1 MTKTA
6 KKRQKVVMPGS
17 IRKKLSAAL
26 CMLLVS
32 TIMMVSTTYAWF
44 TLSTAPEVTGIT
56 TNVGSNGNL
65 EIALLNKDSYK
76 SSAEDLGIISN
87 VGDSMTVKSATEANE
102 TWGNLVDLSSSLYG
116 LSNIVLSPA
125 ALNIA
130 QDGKTINPTILLAP
144 RYGSD
149 GRVIAVDA
157 NTLTGGYK
165 TSNFIY
171 GEEFAGVRAIGT
183 STQVSAR
190 VAAYRNALAGI
201 TTNMNAAKS
210 EAVSS
215 LVNNGQTLAN
225 IMVGQVQSEGAKVT
239 SKQKTAL
246 DSMVASLQTAN
257 NKAGDAIKQAILA
270 YSLSAVNTDELTDEQ
285 VSALV
290 SAVTAATVSDVGSV
304 DGVLMPNEANDIISK
319 WNAINVNL
327 KTAKDKLGEA
337 VPDADSNYE
346 YSDISPALD
355 ALVNKKKATIAN
367 VTNPKRDDLGKIMDY
382 YTRYNKIDIVMANG
396 SGVYADLAE
405 LVGNYSA
412 SGLTVDVTYMGA
424 KLPIPVS
431 MNTNVDP
438 SALIGTISTGGA
450 PAAGEVTN
458 AILSDTYGYA
468 IDFGFRTNAAG
479 SDLQLQTAAA
489 QRVYSDSESK
499 VTQGSGSYM
508 EFHTANVNT
517 FSVDELRALMSAIR
531 VVFASPSDSGYDV
544 LGIGALDITTVKDA
558 AGNITAYTGGKVVNA
573 NGEEAENG
581 DGLKADLVLY
591 DYNINQ
597 TTNEVELE
605 AKKTE
610 ATPTLTALA
619 QNVAKKVTVIVYL
632 DGDIVDNTM
641 VANANTSTTN
651 GKLNLQFS
659 SSADLT
665 AMENSAL
672 RYAGDGSA
680 VEYTLK
686 ASAGDSYTFGGQTFT
701 VKENFE
707 IYQGSNG
714 KVYYK
719 GTGSEQYVELMVGN
733 AATVLTIASTGD

>member
-6 KKRQKVVMPGS
+6 KKRQKVVMPGN

-76 SSAEDLGIISN
+76 SSADDLGIVSN

-102 TWGNLVDLSSSLYG
+102 TWGNLVDLSNSLYG

-125 ALNIA
+125 ALNITA
-130 QDGKTINPTILLAP
+130 DGKTINPTILLAP

-149 GRVIAVDA
+149 GRVISVDT

-165 TSNFIY
+165 TPNFIY
-171 GEEFAGVRAIGT
+171 DAEFAGVRAIGT

-215 LVNNGQTLAN
+215 LVNNGQDLAN
-225 IMVGQVQSEGAKVT
+225 IMVGHVQDANTKVT
-239 SKQKTAL
+239 AKQKTAL
-246 DSMVASLQTAN
+246 DNMVAMLESAN
-257 NKAGDAIKQAILA
+257 AKAGNAIKQAILA
-270 YSLSAVNTDELTDEQ
+270 YSLSAANTEELTDDA
-285 VSALV
+285 VAALV
-290 SAVTAATVSDVGSV
+290 NAVTTASIDNINNVSNVHMPDGAA
-304 DGVLMPNEANDIISK
+304 DIINK
-319 WNAINVNL
+319 WSAINTKL
-327 KTAKDKLGEA
+327 KTAKGVLESA
-337 VPDADSNYE
+337 TADSDNNYA
-346 YSDISPALD
+346 YSDLSPALD
-355 ALVNKKKATIAN
+355 ALVNKENATIAGEK
-367 VTNPKRDDLGKIMDY
+367 NPGKDKLAAIMDY
-382 YTRYNKIDIVMANG
+382 YNKNHKIDIVMGDG

-412 SGLTVDVTYMGA
+412 NGLTVEVVYMGVTMEV
-424 KLPIPVS
+424 PVS
-431 MNTNVDP
+431 MSTDVKN
-438 SALIGTISTGGA
+438 SALIGTIPTGAA
-450 PAAGEVTN
+450 PAVGEVTN
-458 AILSDTYGYA
+458 AVLSDTYGYA

-479 SDLQLQTAAA
+479 SDLQLQTAAV
-489 QRVYSDSESK
+489 QRVYSDSDSK

-531 VVFASPSDSGYDV
+531 VVFASPTDTGYDV
-544 LGIGALDITTVKDA
+544 LGIGALDITAMKDD
-558 AGNITAYTGGKVVNA
+558 AGNISAYEGGRVVDA
-573 NGEEAENG
+573 DGVEADDGN
-581 DGLKADLVLY
+581 GLKADLYLY
-591 DYNINQ
+591 EYSINQ
-597 TTNEVELE
+597 GGAVELGD
-605 AKKTE
+605 KKSET
-610 ATPTLTALA
+610 ATALTALA
-619 QNVAKKVTVIVYL
+619 QNMAKRVTVIVYL

-659 SSADLT
+659 SSVDLT

-672 RYAGDGSA
+672 RHAEDGT

-686 ASAGDSYTFGGQTFT
+686 AREGDSYTYGGQTFT
-701 VKENFE
+701 VKDGYE

-714 KVYYK
+714 KAYYSK
-719 GTGSEQYVELMVGN
+719 TEAEEYVEL
-733 AATVLTIASTGD
+733 TVTNFTTALTVSSAGG